1 MIYCNEIHQ
10 LVFEEAIHGR
20 DHSDWE
26 LMAAIYLLTADYHLW
41 RIMRRFVVKNDI
53 RFDLV
58 SLPSMSERRYL
69 LYRTAR
75 DLYSYDEE
83 RSFLSIRDLSDLRIM
98 SNAMYDLISTGI
110 AIRRFGLGARVT
122 FRSDDMRAETPAE

>member
-1 MIYCNEIHQ
+1 MIYHNEIHQ

-20 DHSDWE
+20 DRSDWE
-26 LMAAIYLLTADYHLW
+26 LMAALYLLTADHHLW

-58 SLPSMSERRYL
+58 SLPSMSERGYL

-75 DLYSYDEE
+75 DLYSDEE
-83 RSFLSIRDLSDLRIM
+83 RSFLSIRDLSDLHIM
-98 SNAMYDLISTGI
+98 SNVMYDLISTGI
-110 AIRRFGLGARVT
+110 AIRRFGLSAWVT
-122 FRSDDMRAETPAE
+122 FRSDDRRSEPLAK

>member
-1 MIYCNEIHQ
+1 MIYRNEIHQ

-20 DHSDWE
+20 DRSDRE
-26 LMAAIYLLTADYHLW
+26 LMAALYLLTADHHLW

-58 SLPSMSERRYL
+58 ALPSMSERGYL

-122 FRSDDMRAETPAE
+122 FRSDDRRMETLAK